1 MSDAEQQPTTVSG
14 AADTIKGLLNQSAD
28 TQPAPTET
36 ESVTEET
43 LTQAE
48 EHVERTTR
56 QTTREA
62 PSTVP
67 EENAL
72 SEENNESVESDIV
85 ETTESSE
92 EPIFPVVI
100 DGQKYE
106 VNHQE
111 LINGYQRQAD
121 YSRKTEEL
129 SIERKQ
135 QEDQIQR
142 ERETVQTQ
150 MANLHSLEQSLRSQ
164 LDSELQSIDFDRMYE
179 EDPVQASR
187 LQYQMQKRQKDL
199 EATRMQLQ
207 QQQQAEYAKYVA
219 EQEKQM
225 FIKMPEM
232 KDAAKSVEI
241 RQNMKTYLS
250 DQGYMDQ
257 EIAGL
262 TDHRM
267 LLILKDAM
275 AYRRLQKSKPGVV
288 KKVADAPK
296 VLRPGTAKTK
306 SERRDMAMSDS
317 KKRLAKT
324 GRWQDAAHVFRQGIS
339 TKS

>member
-14 AADTIKGLLNQSAD
+14 AANTIKGLLNQSAD

-36 ESVTEET
+36 ATVTEET
-43 LTQAE
+43 LTQTDE
-48 EHVERTTR
+48 PI
-56 QTTREA
+56 A
-62 PSTVP
+62 PSNVP
-67 EENAL
+67 DEPNAL
-72 SEENNESVESDIV
+72 SEEYDESVESDIV
-85 ETTESSE
+85 ETTELSE

-106 VNHQE
+106 VNQNE

-142 ERETVQTQ
+142 KRDTVQ
-150 MANLHSLEQSLRSQ
+150 SLEQSLKSQ

-199 EATRMQLQ
+199 DAARMQIHQ
-207 QQQQAEYAKYVA
+207 QQQSEYQKYVS

-232 KDAAKSVEI
+232 KDAAKSTEI
-241 RQNMKTYLS
+241 RQGMKTYLS

-275 AYRRLQKSKPGVV
+275 AYRRLQKTKPGIM

-296 VLRPGTAKTK
+296 VLRSGTAKTK
-306 SERRDMAMSDS
+306 GERREMAVNDN
-317 KKRLAKT
+317 KKRLAKS
-324 GRWQDAAHVFRQGIS
+324 GRWQDAAAIFRQGMK

>member
-1 MSDAEQQPTTVSG
+1 MSDAEQQPTTISG
-14 AADTIKGLLNQSAD
+14 AAETIKGLLNQSAD

-36 ESVTEET
+36 ETVTEET
-43 LTQAE
+43 LTQTDE
-48 EHVERTTR
+48 PI
-56 QTTREA
+56 A
-62 PSTVP
+62 PSNVP
-67 EENAL
+67 DEPNAL
-72 SEENNESVESDIV
+72 SEEYDESVESDIV
-85 ETTESSE
+85 ETTELSE

-106 VNHQE
+106 VNQNE

-142 ERETVQTQ
+142 ERDAVQTQ
-150 MANLHSLEQSLRSQ
+150 MANLHSLEQSLKSQ

-199 EATRMQLQ
+199 DAARMQIHQ
-207 QQQQAEYAKYVA
+207 QQQSVS

-232 KDAAKSVEI
+232 KDAAKSTEI

-275 AYRRLQKSKPGVV
+275 AYRRLQKSKPGLV
-288 KKVADAPK
+288 KKVADAPR
-296 VLRPGTAKTK
+296 VVRSGTAKTK
-306 SERRDMAMSDS
+306 GERKDLAMNDN

-324 GRWQDAAHVFRQGIS
+324 GRWQDAAAIFRQGMK

>member
-1 MSDAEQQPTTVSG
+1 MSDAENLPTSVTG
-14 AADTIKGLLNQSAD
+14 AAQTIKGLLNQSAD
-28 TQPAPTET
+28 NQPALTET
-36 ESVTEET
+36 ATVTEKT
-43 LTQAE
+43 LTQASE
-48 EHVERTTR
+48 PL
-56 QTTREA
+56 A
-62 PSTVP
+62 PSNVP
-67 EENAL
+67 EENNAL
-72 SEENNESVESDIV
+72 SEEYDESVDSDII
-85 ETTESSE
+85 ETTELSE

-106 VNHQE
+106 VNQNE

-142 ERETVQTQ
+142 EKETVQTQ
-150 MANLHSLEQSLRSQ
+150 MANLHSLEQSLKMQ
-164 LDSELQSIDFDRMYE
+164 LDSELQNIDFDKMYE

-199 EATRMQLQ
+199 EAARMQIQ
-207 QQQQAEYAKYVA
+207 HQSSVQYDKYVA
-219 EQEKQM
+219 NEEKQM

-232 KDAAKSVEI
+232 KDVAKATEVKV
-241 RQNMKTYLS
+241 NMKTYLS
-250 DQGYMDQ
+250 DQGYGSQ
-257 EIAGL
+257 EIANL

-275 AYRRLQKSKPGVV
+275 AYRQLQKSKPGLV
-288 KKVADAPK
+288 KRVSDAPR
-296 VLRPGTAKTK
+296 VLRSGTAKTK
-306 SERRDMAMSDS
+306 GERRELANSEN
-317 KKRLAKT
+317 KKRLAKS
-324 GRWQDAAHVFRQGIS
+324 GRWQDAVSVFRAGIN

>member
-1 MSDAEQQPTTVSG
+1 MSDAEQQPTTISG
-14 AADTIKGLLNQSAD
+14 AANTIKGLLNQSAD

-36 ESVTEET
+36 ATVTEET
-43 LTQAE
+43 LTQTDE
-48 EHVERTTR
+48 PI
-56 QTTREA
+56 A
-62 PSTVP
+62 PSNVP
-67 EENAL
+67 DEPNAL
-72 SEENNESVESDIV
+72 SEEYDESVESDIV
-85 ETTESSE
+85 ETTELSE

-106 VNHQE
+106 VNQNE

-142 ERETVQTQ
+142 ERDTVQTQ
-150 MANLHSLEQSLRSQ
+150 MANLHSLEQSLKSQ

-199 EATRMQLQ
+199 DAARMQIHQ
-207 QQQQAEYAKYVA
+207 QQQSEYQKYVS

-232 KDAAKSVEI
+232 KDASKSTEI
-241 RQNMKTYLS
+241 RQGMKTYLS

-275 AYRRLQKSKPGVV
+275 AYRRLQKSKPGLV
-288 KKVADAPK
+288 KKVADAPR
-296 VLRPGTAKTK
+296 VVRSGTAKTK
-306 SERRDMAMSDS
+306 GERKDLAMNDN

-324 GRWQDAAHVFRQGIS
+324 GRWQDAAAIFRQGMK

>member
-1 MSDAEQQPTTVSG
+1 MSDAEKQPTTLSG
-14 AADTIKGLLNQSAD
+14 AADTIQGLLNQSAD

-36 ESVTEET
+36 APVTEET
-43 LTQAE
+43 LTQTAE
-48 EHVERTTR
+48 PI
-56 QTTREA
+56 A
-62 PSTVP
+62 PSNVP
-67 EENAL
+67 DEPNAL
-72 SEENNESVESDIV
+72 SEEYDESVESDIV
-85 ETTESSE
+85 ETTELSE

-106 VNHQE
+106 VNQNE

-135 QEDQIQR
+135 QEDQILR

-150 MANLHSLEQSLRSQ
+150 MANLHSLEQSLKMQ
-164 LDSELQSIDFDRMYE
+164 LDSELQSIDFDKMYE

-199 EATRMQLQ
+199 DAARMQIHQ
-207 QQQQAEYAKYVA
+207 QQQGEYQKYVS

-232 KDAAKSVEI
+232 KDAAKSVGI
-241 RQNMKTYLS
+241 RQNMKSYLS

-257 EIAGL
+257 EIASL

-275 AYRRLQKSKPGVV
+275 AYRRLQKSKPGMM
-288 KKVADAPK
+288 KKVANAPK
-296 VLRPGTAKTK
+296 VLRSGTAKTK
-306 SERRDMAMSDS
+306 SERRQLAVDDN

-324 GRWQDAAHVFRQGIS
+324 GRWQDAAAIFRQGIS